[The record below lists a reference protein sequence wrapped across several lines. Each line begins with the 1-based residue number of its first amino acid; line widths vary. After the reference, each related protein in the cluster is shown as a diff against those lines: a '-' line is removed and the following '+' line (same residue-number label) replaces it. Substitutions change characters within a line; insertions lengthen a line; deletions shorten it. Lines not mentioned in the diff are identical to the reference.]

1 VTRLKVAET
10 QGVEGVH
17 INDIKDKALVAIE
30 GSQIQDYISIL
41 KTYILFFKRKL
52 QQETTDEN
60 KDGFRTSIRTAIK
73 YIELTLGNSPGLD
86 EQIVNEK
93 FFFEKF
99 AARVESS
106 ICGEIER
113 ARSKWQK
120 LLKTGAI
127 GRDARNWCEFARIEI
142 DNDEQEKARKIYH
155 QGVHF
160 ATENLDD
167 IYKSGRDFELLYGS
181 VEQVDELE
189 LKIERKKENILKKTE
204 REAFE
209 KEKAQKRARND
220 RAKIEKKGQKQF
232 QPMAFVKQVD
242 GTEPDTPPR
251 KRRKDSNQSEDKM
264 DVDDKSTNRDSDEP
278 FAKPA
283 FKAPF
288 MPPPPMMVPPKLNA
302 PKVKKD
308 DKNKKVD
315 KSVTKVLPQ
324 QKHAETDEE
333 KSRTIFISNIKYDC
347 YQPEKKIRDLLL
359 GCGEIEAVRLVKKG
373 ALFRGYAYVTF
384 VEKESIETALL
395 RDRNQI
401 EGRPA
406 FITKHV
412 DKDSVEN
419 KKEFKFNDGKEH
431 CRVFCKGFKKDI
443 SRDQIVK
450 IFEPVG
456 TIVDIRLPETR
467 EGRRKEF
474 FYVEFGS
481 GLEATKANLT
491 LHDKPIGW
499 QDRPVQVEVSNPPK
513 RGKEAKEKKEMDISK
528 TAYGTPKSKFN
539 LVPRMIPSKVIT
551 VAKPVVKVSEKESSV
566 TEPEKNE
573 ESKKSVG
580 MSNADFRAKFFN

>member
-10 QGVEGVH
+10 QGVEGSH
-17 INDIKDKALVAIE
+17 INEIKDKALVAIE
-30 GSQIQDYISIL
+30 GSNIQDYISIL

-60 KDGFRTSIRTAIK
+60 KDGFRTAIRTAIK

-142 DNDEQEKARKIYH
+142 DNDEHEKARKIYH

-160 ATENLDD
+160 ATENLDE
-167 IYKSGRDFELLYGS
+167 IYESARDFELLYGS

-189 LKIERKKENILKKTE
+189 LKIEKKKENILKKAE
-204 REAFE
+204 REAVE

-220 RAKIEKKGQKQF
+220 RAKVEKKGQKQF

-251 KRRKDSNQSEDKM
+251 KKRKDSNQSEDLM
-264 DVDDKSTNRDSDEP
+264 EVDKKPTNGNSEFP
-278 FAKPA
+278 KPA
-283 FKAPF
+283 FKAPL
-288 MPPPPMMVPPKLNA
+288 MPPPPMMTPPKLTA
-302 PKVKKD
+302 PKAKKD

-315 KSVTKVLPQ
+315 KTESVLPQ

-384 VEKESIETALL
+384 TEIRSVETALL

-412 DKDSVEN
+412 DKDSVE
-419 KKEFKFNDGKEH
+419 KKKDFKFNDGKEH

-491 LHDKPIGW
+491 LHGKPIGW

-539 LVPRMIPSKVIT
+539 LVPRMIPST
-551 VAKPVVKVSEKESSV
+551 VKPVKPVKVTEKKSEVVV
-566 TEPEKNE
+566 TESKKSE
-573 ESKKSVG
+573 EQKKSVG